1 MTMCGMAGAF
11 SAIFGT
17 PLAATIFT
25 LEVVDVGSMQ
35 YAALLPCLVSA
46 LLGVFISGKMGL
58 APEAFV
64 LRAEAAPTPDNLTSR
79 RNCTGNS
86 SRTSTCASPRAACS
100 LSP

>member
-58 APEAFV
+58 AP
-64 LRAEAAPTPDNLTSR
+64 R
-79 RNCTGNS
+79 RS
-86 SRTSTCASPRAACS
+86 SYRPKLPQRRTISSALSSWVRCWPR
-100 LSP
+100 

>member
-46 LLGVFISGKMGL
+46 LLGVFLRRTISSAL
-58 APEAFV
+58 
-64 LRAEAAPTPDNLTSR
+64 
-79 RNCTGNS
+79 S
-86 SRTSTCASPRAACS
+86 SWVRCWPR
-100 LSP
+100 

>member
-1 MTMCGMAGAF
+1 MCGMAGAF

-64 LRAEAAPTPDNLTSR
+64 LQAEGCPHAGQSRPRYHPGCAAGRAEHL
-79 RNCTGNS
+79 
-86 SRTSTCASPRAACS
+86 
-100 LSP
+100 LL